1 MSKTSS
7 KNRYEQLMEWRQ
19 AMNINVGKRKS
30 KRASK
35 QGLSRMDYMSKQG
48 R

>member
-7 KNRYEQLMEWRQ
+7 KQRYEQLMEWRQ

-30 KRASK
+30 KRASV
-35 QGLSRMDYMSKQG
+35 QGQSRMDYMASKRG
-48 R
+48 